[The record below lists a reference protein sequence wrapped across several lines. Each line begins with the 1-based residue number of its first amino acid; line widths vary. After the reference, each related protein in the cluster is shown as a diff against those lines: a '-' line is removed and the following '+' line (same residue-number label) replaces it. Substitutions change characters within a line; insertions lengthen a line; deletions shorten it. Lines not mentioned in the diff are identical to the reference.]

1 MRAQLIKAKTF
12 YHVIRKRCKNVCKG
26 EKRNEKVELP
36 MSFDTSP
43 ISHLYV
49 LLLLNA
55 ALS

>member
-12 YHVIRKRCKNVCKG
+12 YHVIRKRCKNVCKR